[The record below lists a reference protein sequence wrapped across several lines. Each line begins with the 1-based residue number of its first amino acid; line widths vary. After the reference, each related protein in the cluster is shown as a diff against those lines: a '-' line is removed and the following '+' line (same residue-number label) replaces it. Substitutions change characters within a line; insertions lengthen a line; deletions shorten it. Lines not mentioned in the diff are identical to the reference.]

1 MNYIF
6 YNNYNFLDMI
16 SVDEEIVILSWLKK
30 SISLQIKENNNLYLL
45 F

>member
-6 YNNYNFLDMI
+6 DNNYNFLDMI